1 MVTEATIP
9 KGYKQTE
16 VGVIPEDW
24 DVEPLE
30 RCGEV
35 VMGQSP
41 PGSTYNKNG
50 GGIALINGPT
60 EFTDK
65 CPVRIQ
71 WTTDPRRFC
80 QKGDLLICVRGSST
94 GRTNYADDI
103 YSIGRGVAAIRA
115 NKNNDTAYLSN
126 QIIIAVSRILAAS
139 TGSTF
144 PSVDGDTFRNL
155 AMPLPPTKDEQTAIA
170 EALSDADELID
181 SLDKLIAKKRNLKQA
196 AMQQLLTGK
205 TRLSGFTGE
214 WEEKTL
220 GDHVEFLRNG
230 TNSRAELTID
240 DPVKYLHYGD
250 IHACNNVRL
259 CPDDLPSLSSS
270 KAKTLDRLCDG
281 DLIFAD
287 ASEDL
292 DGVGK
297 SVEITGVLDTEC
309 VSGLHTIAARFDKDV
324 LADGFKGYLQFCP
337 EFISQLRRLAAG
349 TKVYATN
356 RSHIA
361 GIEMHLPD
369 TTEQTA
375 IAEVLSDMDSDIEAL
390 EERRDKA
397 QLLKQGMMQ
406 QLLTGRI
413 RLV

>member
-16 VGVIPEDW
+16 VGVIPADW
-24 DVEPLE
+24 DAIAL
-30 RCGEV
+30 GKISTSISS
-35 VMGQSP
+35 GKSSTQTILGGDYFIY
-41 PGSTYNKNG
+41 GST
-50 GGIALINGPT
+50 GIIGT
-60 EFTDK
+60 
-65 CPVRIQ
+65 
-71 WTTDPRRFC
+71 
-80 QKGDLLICVRGSST
+80 CVDFDYEGE
-94 GRTNYADDI
+94 
-103 YSIGRGVAAIRA
+103 
-115 NKNNDTAYLSN
+115 
-126 QIIIAVSRILAAS
+126 RILVARVGANAGTVNCVS
-139 TGSTF
+139 GKYCVSDNTLMIQLKNKVDFQFILYFLIHSNLNKMIFGSGQPLITGSQLKT
-144 PSVDGDTFRNL
+144 L
-155 AMPLPPTKDEQTAIA
+155 IIPLPPTDNEQTAIA
-170 EALSDADELID
+170 EALSDTDDLID
-181 SLDKLIAKKRNLKQA
+181 SLDKLITKKRNLKQA

-205 TRLSGFTGE
+205 TRLPGFTDQ

-220 GDHVEFLRNG
+220 GDHVEFLRHG
-230 TNSRAELTID
+230 VNSRAELTIN

-259 CPDDLPSLSSS
+259 CPNGLPSLPAS
-270 KAKTLDRLCDG
+270 KAKTLDRLSEG

-297 SVEITGVLDTEC
+297 SVEIIGVSDTEC

-369 TTEQTA
+369 TIEQTA
-375 IAEVLSDMDSDIEAL
+375 IAEVLSDMDSSIEAL
-390 EERRDKA
+390 EERRDKVWS
-397 QLLKQGMMQ
+397 LKQGMMQ